1 MIALVAMSVQATL
14 PSAVCLVLLALWAWA
29 LPLPPQWPAPNSF
42 SAPLA
47 TTMVVP
53 FEQPFPSPSLGE
65 ANGCRMARM
74 LVFVVALWFVGVVGG
89 FLWVAVVYARPSCDA
104 SGLL

>member
-1 MIALVAMSVQATL
+1 MSVQATL
-14 PSAVCLVLLALWAWA
+14 PAAVCLVLLALWAWA

-53 FEQPFPSPSLGE
+53 FEQPFPFPSLGE
-65 ANGCRMARM
+65 VNGCRMARM